1 MEKIVG
7 RDKEMAMLAE
17 YMQSGRPEFVAVYGR
32 RRVGKTFLVR
42 SFFKDKFAFYA
53 TGIIDGDR
61 SEEMEAFHTA
71 LVTYGYKGQKAK
83 TWIEAFVALADLL
96 KKKNRNKNK
105 RLVVFVDELPCFD
118 TPNSGFVHAL
128 DFFWNSRGSWMDN
141 IMFVI
146 CGSATSWMIRNVV
159 HNRGGLHNRLT
170 HHIHL
175 RPFTLAQTEQYF
187 RSRKLR
193 WSRMMVLQ
201 AYMAVGGVPYYLSL
215 LDASLG
221 VPDNI
226 DRLFFGEEALL
237 KDEYRQLYKSLYR
250 NPENYMEIIALLA
263 NHHEGLTRKE
273 IAEKLKV
280 VSNGH
285 LTDMLDDLVHCDF
298 LRLYRVGTK
307 KRGGIYQLTD
317 LFTLFYLAYQKQ
329 MNGDAHYWRNL
340 LNTPK
345 QNTWLGLAFENVCL
359 LHHHQ
364 IVKSL
369 HLDSIHTDFYA
380 WRSKESDPAVQI
392 DMVIDRADGIVNIVE
407 IKYSKDV
414 YTVKKSEYK
423 KIVHRET
430 VFREETKT
438 KKGVQIAMITTNGI
452 VKNEYADEI
461 VNVLNI
467 NDLFE

>member
-7 RDKEMAMLAE
+7 RDKEMGMLAE

-61 SEEMEAFHTA
+61 NEEMEAFHAA
-71 LVTYGYKGQKAK
+71 LVAYGYKGPKAK

-96 KKKNRNKNK
+96 KEKNRNKGK
-105 RLVVFVDELPCFD
+105 RLVVFIDELPCFD

-175 RPFTLAQTEQYF
+175 RPFTLGQTEQYF
-187 RSRKLR
+187 RSRKCR

-215 LDASLG
+215 MDASLS

-237 KDEYRQLYKSLYR
+237 RDEYRQLYKSLYR
-250 NPENYMEIIALLA
+250 HPENYMEIITLLA

-273 IAEKLKV
+273 IAEKLNV
-280 VSNGH
+280 ISNGH

-307 KRGGIYQLTD
+307 QRGGIYQLTD
-317 LFTLFYLAYQKQ
+317 LFTLFYLKHQRQ
-329 MNGDAHYWRNL
+329 MGSDAHYWRNT

-345 QNTWLGLAFENVCL
+345 QNTWYGLAFENVCL
-359 LHHHQ
+359 LHHQQ
-364 IVKSL
+364 IVAAM
-369 HLDSIHTDFYA
+369 HLDSIHTEFYA

-407 IKYSKDV
+407 IKYSKDA
-414 YTVKKSEYK
+414 YSLKKAEYG

-430 VFREETKT
+430 VFREESKT
-438 KKGVQIAMITTNGI
+438 RKGVQIVMVTTNGI
-452 VKNEYADEI
+452 VKNVYANEI
-461 VNVLNI
+461 LNVLDI
-467 NDLFE
+467 NDLFR